1 LLFDT
6 IQFHYSIYCLNV
18 GGLTS
23 KAQATRIQLSML
35 TETDFVFIDESVNDA
50 SFINL
55 YSVKT
60 GLEALIRRIYY
71 FTNNK
76 VGLLYYNLQD
86 NDLICYLLLYLILY
100 LETYYCDH

>member
-1 LLFDT
+1 
-6 IQFHYSIYCLNV
+6 
-18 GGLTS
+18 
-23 KAQATRIQLSML
+23 ML
-35 TETDFVFIDESVNDA
+35 TEIDFVFIDESVNDA

-76 VGLLYYNLQD
+76 VRL
-86 NDLICYLLLYLILY
+86 
-100 LETYYCDH
+100 T